1 MNKEFPQQ
9 FVITD
14 QDDIWNCLFYVKEAY
29 IKSLTPSQ
37 NNGLK
42 DMFFSPEYRIC
53 FTLTCEFGASY
64 HPQ

>member
-42 DMFFSPEYRIC
+42 DMFFLLSIA
-53 FTLTCEFGASY
+53 FVLL
-64 HPQ
+64 